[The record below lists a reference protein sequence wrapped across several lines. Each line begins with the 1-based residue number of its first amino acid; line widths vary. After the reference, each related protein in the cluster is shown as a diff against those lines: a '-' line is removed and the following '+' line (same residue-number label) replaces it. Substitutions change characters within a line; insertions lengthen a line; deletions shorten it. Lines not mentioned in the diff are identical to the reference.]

1 MALPSP
7 NSTST
12 SVFRRN
18 SKHNLH
24 IDKSLS
30 LRIVSEAMELLPGDS
45 FFLKTSSFTQP
56 VKYVAST
63 NEPYLNAKEGLF
75 HFLPG
80 YGTKLPLT
88 GAILCHSQ
96 AKNNASWYKFQGDC
110 YYDSAE
116 AFWLQVESV
125 CVRKTLL
132 SISLFTLH
140 RFPWNPDKHWGCER
154 WRVLV
159 HSSPLFTTLHHSSP
173 YCKVRPSLMTG
184 TSHNRWLVLVIIDDR
199 TIVYIMRFKK
209 KWWGW
214 RVVKSGE
221 ESAQLFTIINGW
233 YTIFS
238 SIMVKSE
245 EYFWK

>member
-45 FFLKTSSFTQP
+45 FFKNISFTLS
-56 VKYVAST
+56 VKYGAST
-63 NEPYLNAKEGLF
+63 NEPYLNSKEGLF

-88 GAILCHSQ
+88 GAILCHCQ
-96 AKNNASWYKFQGDC
+96 AKSNASWYKFQEDC

-159 HSSPLFTTLHHSSP
+159 HSSPLFTTLHLIAKFGH
-173 YCKVRPSLMTG
+173 
-184 TSHNRWLVLVIIDDR
+184 HWWQELVIIDD
-199 TIVYIMRFKK
+199 
-209 KWWGW
+209 WCW
-214 RVVKSGE
+214 S
-221 ESAQLFTIINGW
+221 
-233 YTIFS
+233 
-238 SIMVKSE
+238 
-245 EYFWK
+245 